1 MFRVQLGILADENG
15 AFHVASSA
23 VDTQLP
29 NKDDVPLAEFWYLSA
44 LDVFCQATKDSYEN
58 VLSIRKA
65 GAELNEQVKRV
76 MATMSKGMFGITRSA
91 FVALMK
97 LRRLADSLSE
107 NCARYKRARDDPE
120 FRKRLRARQLGP
132 QQAENQIMLQA
143 SYKVSSYCHSCLT
156 DSSPSHD
163 SRVSSAN

>member
-1 MFRVQLGILADENG
+1 MQLTSLADENE

-23 VDTQLP
+23 IDAQSP

-58 VLSIRKA
+58 VLAIRKA
-65 GAELNEQVKRV
+65 GVELNDQVRRA
-76 MATMSKGMFGITRSA
+76 MATMSKGMSNDTRHASVTLK
-91 FVALMK
+91 FLPP
-97 LRRLADSLSE
+97 LADSLSE

-132 QQAENQIMLQA
+132 QQAENQIMLQGA
-143 SYKVSSYCHSCLT
+143 YKVSLQAISCWTL
-156 DSSPSHD
+156 S
-163 SRVSSAN
+163 